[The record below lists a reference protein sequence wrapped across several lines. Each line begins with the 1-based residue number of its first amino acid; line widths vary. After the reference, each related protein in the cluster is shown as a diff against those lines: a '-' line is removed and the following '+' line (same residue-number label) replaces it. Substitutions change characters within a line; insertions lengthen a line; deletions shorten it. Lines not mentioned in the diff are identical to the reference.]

1 MADRPEH
8 EDYLRRLADTRGD
21 LLELAPAALA
31 LAALDHADVALDP
44 YIAHLDELAAAA
56 TQAGAAGD
64 APPQA
69 LARTFCER
77 FDYRGDSETY
87 DDTQNADLIRVIR
100 RRRGLPVALGILY
113 LHAARAQ
120 GWPAVGLNFPM
131 HFLIRIDA
139 AGRRQVIDPFHDGR
153 ALAADGIRRLLKRVA
168 GDDAELERGHF
179 DAVDD
184 RQVLL
189 RLQNNIK
196 SRAVR
201 GGDYARAH
209 EIVRRML
216 LFAPD
221 HVPLWRDASVTS
233 FQVGQVQRAV
243 KLAEA
248 YFERAPDSATRN
260 DAARLLQRL
269 QRNLN

>member
-1 MADRPEH
+1 M
-8 EDYLRRLADTRGD
+8 
-21 LLELAPAALA
+21 
-31 LAALDHADVALDP
+31 
-44 YIAHLDELAAAA
+44 
-56 TQAGAAGD
+56 
-64 APPQA
+64 
-69 LARTFCER
+69 
-77 FDYRGDSETY
+77 
-87 DDTQNADLIRVIR
+87 
-100 RRRGLPVALGILY
+100 ALGILY
-113 LHAARAQ
+113 LDVARAQ
-120 GWPAVGLNFPM
+120 GWRSVGLNFPM

-139 AGRRQVIDPFHDGR
+139 AGGREVIDPFHDGR
-153 ALAADGIRRLLKRVA
+153 SLAAEEMRRLLKRLA
-168 GDDAELERGHF
+168 GDDAELERGYF

-201 GGDYARAH
+201 SGDFARAH

-233 FQVGQVQRAV
+233 FQVGQVKRAV

-260 DAARLLQRL
+260 DAARLLQRF

>member
-1 MADRPEH
+1 MANVAEH
-8 EDYLRRLADTRGD
+8 ETYLAELATAPGPFV
-21 LLELAPAALA
+21 ELAPAALA
-31 LAALDHADVALDP
+31 LAVLDHGGESLEP
-44 YIAHLDELAAAA
+44 YLAHLDELIRE
-56 TQAGAAGD
+56 TGQAVTSGD
-64 APPQA
+64 SPPRS

-87 DDTQNADLIRVIR
+87 EDAQNADLIRVIR
-100 RRRGLPVALGILY
+100 RRRGLPVALSILY
-113 LHAARAQ
+113 IHAARAQ
-120 GWPAVGLNFPM
+120 GWQAVGLNFPM

-139 AGRRQVIDPFHDGR
+139 EGTRQVIDPFHDGR
-153 ALAADGIRRLLKRVA
+153 TMEADEMRRLLKRIA
-168 GDDAELERGHF
+168 GEDAELETNYF
-179 DAVDD
+179 DSGDD
-184 RQVLL
+184 RQILL

-196 SRAVR
+196 SRAIR
-201 GGDYARAH
+201 DGNFGRAH
-209 EIVRRML
+209 EIIRRML

-233 FQVGQVQRAV
+233 FQVGEVQRAV

>member
-1 MADRPEH
+1 MAELAEPET
-8 EDYLRRLADTRGD
+8 YLEELASAPDEGLD
-21 LLELAPAALA
+21 LAPAALA
-31 LAALDHADVALDP
+31 LAALDHEGVALDP
-44 YIAHLDELAAAA
+44 YLAHLDELVLETAQ
-56 TQAGAAGD
+56 TVAAGD
-64 APPQA
+64 APA
-69 LARTFCER
+69 ESLARTFCER

-87 DDTQNADLIRVIR
+87 EDTQNADLIRVIR
-100 RRRGLPVALGILY
+100 RRRGLPVALSILY
-113 LHAARAQ
+113 MHAARAQ
-120 GWPAVGLNFPM
+120 GWRAVGLNFPM
-131 HFLIRIDA
+131 HFLIRLDA
-139 AGRRQVIDPFHDGR
+139 GDNREIIDPFHDGR
-153 ALAADGIRRLLKRVA
+153 TLEADEIRRLLKRVA
-168 GDDAELERGHF
+168 GDDAELERGYF

-196 SRAVR
+196 SRAIR
-201 GGDYARAH
+201 DGDFSRAH

-233 FQVGQVQRAV
+233 FQVGEVQRAV
-243 KLAEA
+243 KLAET

>member
-1 MADRPEH
+1 MDQGEH
-8 EDYLRRLADTRGD
+8 EDYLKELATAPGEIID
-21 LLELAPAALA
+21 LAPAALA
-31 LAALDHADVALDP
+31 LAALDHGGEALDP
-44 YIAHLDELAAAA
+44 YLAHLDELASETQQAAV
-56 TQAGAAGD
+56 AGD
-64 APPQA
+64 PPARA
-69 LARTFCER
+69 LAHTFCER

-87 DDTQNADLIRVIR
+87 EDTQNADLIRVIR
-100 RRRGLPVALGILY
+100 RRRGLPVALSILY
-113 LHAARAQ
+113 IHAARAQ
-120 GWPAVGLNFPM
+120 GWQAAGLNFPM
-131 HFLIRIDA
+131 HFLIRLDA
-139 AGRRQVIDPFHDGR
+139 DGDRQVIDPFHDGR
-153 ALAADGIRRLLKRVA
+153 SLEADELRELLKRVA
-168 GDDAELERGHF
+168 GDDAELERGYF

-196 SRAVR
+196 SRAIR
-201 GGDYARAH
+201 DGDFNRAH
-209 EIVRRML
+209 EIVGRML

-233 FQVGQVQRAV
+233 FQVGEVRRAV
-243 KLAEA
+243 KLAET

>member
-1 MADRPEH
+1 MDIAEPAEYLEH
-8 EDYLRRLADTRGD
+8 LASVGD
-21 LLELAPAALA
+21 EVLDLAPAALA
-31 LAALDHADVALDP
+31 LAALDHDGEALGP
-44 YIAHLDELAAAA
+44 YLDHLDELVDE
-56 TQAGAAGD
+56 TMRTVAAGT
-64 APPQA
+64 APSAA
-69 LARTFCER
+69 LVHTFCER

-87 DDTQNADLIRVIR
+87 EDTQNADLIRVIR
-100 RRRGLPVALGILY
+100 RRRGLPVALSILY
-113 LHAARAQ
+113 IHTARAQ
-120 GWPAVGLNFPM
+120 GWEMIGLNFPM
-131 HFLIRIDA
+131 HFLVRLDVDGSREI
-139 AGRRQVIDPFHDGR
+139 IDPFHDGR
-153 ALAADGIRRLLKRVA
+153 SLEADAMRQLLKRVA
-168 GDDAELERGHF
+168 GEDAELERGYF
-179 DAVDD
+179 DTVDD

-196 SRAVR
+196 SRAMR
-201 GGDYARAH
+201 DGDFNRAH

-233 FQVGQVQRAV
+233 FQVGEVQRAV
-243 KLAEA
+243 KLAET

>member
-1 MADRPEH
+1 M
-8 EDYLRRLADTRGD
+8 
-21 LLELAPAALA
+21 
-31 LAALDHADVALDP
+31 
-44 YIAHLDELAAAA
+44 
-56 TQAGAAGD
+56 
-64 APPQA
+64 
-69 LARTFCER
+69 
-77 FDYRGDSETY
+77 
-87 DDTQNADLIRVIR
+87 
-100 RRRGLPVALGILY
+100 
-113 LHAARAQ
+113 
-120 GWPAVGLNFPM
+120 
-131 HFLIRIDA
+131 
-139 AGRRQVIDPFHDGR
+139 
-153 ALAADGIRRLLKRVA
+153 A

-184 RQVLL
+184 REVLL

-248 YFERAPDSATRN
+248 YFERAPDSAHPQRRG
-260 DAARLLQRL
+260 AAAAATSSATSTKAGVAAMACVASGRPR
-269 QRNLN
+269 R

>member
-1 MADRPEH
+1 MADQAEH
-8 EDYLRRLADTRGD
+8 EEYLKQLADSSGEFI
-21 LLELAPAALA
+21 ELAPAALA
-31 LAALDHADVALDP
+31 LAALDHAGEPLDP
-44 YIAHLDELAAAA
+44 YLAHLDELAAATA
-56 TQAGAAGD
+56 LAAADGD
-64 APPQA
+64 PPPRA

-87 DDTQNADLIRVIR
+87 EDTQNADLIRVIR
-100 RRRGLPVALGILY
+100 RRRGLPVALCILY

-120 GWPAVGLNFPM
+120 GWQAVGLNFPM

-139 AGRRQVIDPFHDGR
+139 EGSREVIDPFHDGR
-153 ALAADGIRRLLKRVA
+153 SLTADEIRRLLKRVT
-168 GDDAELERGHF
+168 GDDAELERSYF

-201 GGDYARAH
+201 DGDFTRAH

-221 HVPLWRDASVTS
+221 HIPLWRDASVTS
-233 FQVGQVQRAV
+233 FQVGEVQRAV

>member
-1 MADRPEH
+1 MADQAIH
-8 EDYLRRLADTRGD
+8 EESLKQLAGATSQV
-21 LLELAPAALA
+21 LEVAPAALA
-31 LAALDHADVALDP
+31 LAALDHTGESLDP
-44 YIAHLDELAAAA
+44 YLAHLQELVTETGLAAAD
-56 TQAGAAGD
+56 G
-64 APPQA
+64 APPQRA
-69 LARTFCER
+69 LRRAFCER

-87 DDTQNADLIRVIR
+87 EDVQNADLIRVIR
-100 RRRGLPVALGILY
+100 RRRGLPVALSILY

-120 GWPAVGLNFPM
+120 GWSAAGLNFPM
-131 HFLIRIDA
+131 HFLIRVDA
-139 AGRRQVIDPFHDGR
+139 YGRRDVIDPFQGGR
-153 ALAADGIRRLLKRVA
+153 SLSADEIRRLLKRVA
-168 GDDAELERGHF
+168 GEDAELERGYF
-179 DAVDD
+179 DEVDD

-196 SRAVR
+196 FRAVR
-201 GGDYARAH
+201 DGDFTRAH

-233 FQVGQVQRAV
+233 FQVGEVRRAV

-269 QRNLN
+269 QRNVN